1 MKRTLRPF
9 FKRASAEREPMLAAV
24 ILSGGA
30 SSRMG
35 SPKALLPY
43 QGRPFL
49 EHLLEMTS
57 HRNIGVR
64 TVARGAHAEPIA
76 KAVNLKA
83 DEIVINHEWEKGQ
96 LSSIQAA
103 LRSLPPGT
111 DGIMLCLIDHPLISS
126 ALVQDLIEQ
135 FYTTMKPIVLPVYE
149 GRRGHPVIFSASLY
163 DELLRAPLET
173 GARAVVWAHKSDIE
187 EVRTNE
193 EGCVLNLNDPETMN
207 KAIRPAD

>member
-1 MKRTLRPF
+1 
-9 FKRASAEREPMLAAV
+9 MLAAV

-49 EHLLEMTS
+49 EHLLEVTLLPE
-57 HRNIGVR
+57 IGVR
-64 TVARGAHAEPIA
+64 RVVLGAHAGPIVN
-76 KAVNLKA
+76 AVNLKA
-83 DEIVINHEWEKGQ
+83 DEIVVNSDWEKGQ
-96 LSSIQAA
+96 LRPIQEA

-111 DGIMLCLIDHPLISS
+111 DGILLCLIDHPLISS
-126 ALVQDLIEQ
+126 LLVQDLIEQ
-135 FYTTMKPIVLPVYE
+135 FYKAEKPIVLPVYE

-163 DELLRAPLET
+163 DELLGAPLET
-173 GARAVVWAHKSDIE
+173 GARAIVWAHKSDVE
-187 EVRTNE
+187 EVQTNE

-207 KAIRPAD
+207 KAIRPPD

>member
-1 MKRTLRPF
+1 
-9 FKRASAEREPMLAAV
+9 MLAAV

-35 SPKALLPY
+35 SPKALVPF

-49 EHLLEMTS
+49 EHLLEVTA
-57 HRNIGVR
+57 HREIGVR
-64 TVARGAHAEPIA
+64 RVVLGAHAEPIA

-111 DGIMLCLIDHPLISS
+111 DGILLCLIDHPLISS

-135 FYTTMKPIVLPVYE
+135 FYTTKKPIVLPVYE
-149 GRRGHPVIFSASLY
+149 GRRGHPVLFAASLY

-173 GARAVVWAHKSDIE
+173 GARAVVWAHKGEVE
-187 EVRTNE
+187 EVQTNE